1 MLRHFRFLN
10 FLIFLTGIT
19 CNAATALATGDP
31 DVVYYSAEDFSVTDF
46 DLKMYLRKAPEPP
59 EGTVG
64 SRARNLQALS
74 DLYAMQVLLTDAN
87 ETGLINEA
95 ERNWIANYAVAIETI
110 NRYLREKVSA
120 RLAETD
126 WEAEALEQYLG
137 NPERYEI
144 PESVSLR
151 TLLIRTDERTEADA
165 LELAAELLEEA
176 KGPDADFAELVRT
189 HTDDEVAAKSGGFM
203 KIKRGETVEPF
214 EDAAFALTRPG
225 QLSEPVISQF
235 GVHLIQFLEYQPART
250 LTFEQA
256 REQIIAELTPVR
268 AAQYREAIQAE
279 ARARK
284 PEGFVEHT
292 EALDALML
300 QTSDGP
306 LGIN

>member
-10 FLIFLTGIT
+10 SLIFLTGIT
-19 CNAATALATGDP
+19 CNATTALATGDP
-31 DVVYYSAEDFSVTDF
+31 DVVYYSAQDFAVTDF

-87 ETGLINEA
+87 ETDLITEA

-110 NRYLREKVSA
+110 NRHLREKVSA

-126 WEAEALEQYLG
+126 WEAEALEEYLG
-137 NPERYEI
+137 NPDSYEI

-151 TLLIRTDERTEADA
+151 TLLIRTDERTEAEA

-176 KGPDADFAELVRT
+176 KGPDMDFAELVQT

-214 EDAAFALTRPG
+214 EDAAFALTSPG
-225 QLSEPVISQF
+225 QFSDPVISQF
-235 GVHLIQFLEYQPART
+235 GVHLIQFLEYQPSRM

-256 REQIIAELTPVR
+256 RGQIIAELKPVR

-279 ARARK
+279 ARARE

-292 EALDALML
+292 EALDALMM